1 MVTFCSAYACQLFR
15 PLLYYQAVRN
25 ESTGT
30 SELESEALLN
40 SAEMSTVY
48 YNYEIADGYI
58 ARFLGKF
65 KQFKTMN
72 HEHPRVLFR
81 RLQRKRNRHFRELF
95 EFEFGIQIPPKP
107 LSRVQRLENN
117 RLSDSDPDDD
127 PDSELSDVDAEVED
141 GLLPDVSKD
150 LWYFLGDFIKA
161 LYATHTGP
169 VTDVDNYKTGS

>member
-1 MVTFCSAYACQLFR
+1 MVTLCSAYACQLFR

-40 SAEMSTVY
+40 SAEMSIVY

-81 RLQRKRNRHFRELF
+81 RLQRKRNHHFRELF

-107 LSRVQRLENN
+107 LPRVQRLENN
-117 RLSDSDPDDD
+117 RLSDSDPDSDQD
-127 PDSELSDVDAEVED
+127 SKFPDVNFELED
-141 GLLPDVSKD
+141 GILPDIGKD
-150 LWYFLGDFIKA
+150 LWDLLGDFTKA
-161 LYATHTGP
+161 WYATRRTGHP
-169 VTDVDNYKTGS
+169 F